1 MKATLEKRILI
12 FAFLLLTLAIAVNTG
27 LNIEGFRRDYRD
39 GIILRCQSLASGLRM
54 SIENVLALGIPLSD
68 MEGINV
74 RCQEIVRTDPEISYT
89 LIEDASGTPLYSSD
103 PSFHLTNAIELVSTV
118 NRSTV
123 ILNLPGQ
130 GKVYDVS
137 EPIHAADGQVAGRIR
152 IGFPES
158 VLDERTTRAFHRSV
172 MILGVAFL
180 IVFTLVVLFTKRDL
194 VGPISRLRSFAKEIA
209 SGNFRVTV
217 PPMSTRDFSELGAAL
232 QEMANSLQDRE
243 EKLQLGYR
251 ELEETN
257 KELQDSYER
266 QEKISAELGR
276 SREMYRSL
284 LEDAS
289 DAILVSDDE
298 DRLVLINKAGES
310 FFGVSRERVEGR
322 NLFSILESLGNDD
335 LEMHF
340 DMHQRVLQGE
350 TLETEIHFLHP
361 ADHRRVIGW
370 VRGSPVQGRDG
381 KRMVQAIIRD
391 VTRERETK
399 ENLEKSTRELERL
412 NQMKDSFL
420 GVASHELKTP
430 LTVIIG
436 YSELILGEMSAK
448 ADASVLTMVQYIA
461 DAAERLSN
469 IVRDM
474 IDVSLLD
481 SRRLRLRRQRVDINE
496 VIRKA
501 LKEIEFFFS
510 QRKQS
515 LALDLGKGL
524 PTLMCD
530 PDRMIQVISNVVG
543 NAIKFTPDGGTVR
556 VATRLTRALRP
567 PLVTDS
573 VTALQVRPVDSVLH
587 PYLEIIIHDN
597 GIGISDE
604 DQIHVFEK
612 FYEVGKIEEHFTGK
626 VAFKGKG
633 TGLGL
638 TIVKGIIDMH
648 GGEIWVESPGFDP
661 KTCPGSEF
669 HILLPLNFEPAADET
684 ASMGEVPLF
693 P

>member
-27 LNIEGFRRDYRD
+27 LHIEGFRRDYRD
-39 GIILRCQSLASGLRM
+39 GVILRSQSLASGLRM
-54 SIENVLALGIPLSD
+54 SIENVLALGIPLTE
-68 MEGINV
+68 MEGVNV
-74 RCQEIVRTDPEISYT
+74 RCQEIVRTDPEIIYA
-89 LIEDASGTPLYSSD
+89 LIEDPTGTILYSSD
-103 PSFHLTNAIELVSTV
+103 PSIHLTNTSEVVSTA

-123 ILNLPGQ
+123 ILQFPEMGR
-130 GKVYDVS
+130 VYDVS
-137 EPIHAADGQVAGRIR
+137 VPIHTAEGLVAGRIR
-152 IGFPES
+152 IGFPET
-158 VLDERTTRAFHRSV
+158 VLDERTTRAFQRSV
-172 MILGVAFL
+172 IILGVAFL
-180 IVFTLVVLFTKRDL
+180 IVFTLVVLFTRRDL

-209 SGNFRVTV
+209 AGNFKVTV
-217 PPMSTRDFSELGAAL
+217 PPMSTRDFRELGASL

-284 LEDAS
+284 LEYAS
-289 DAILVSDDE
+289 DAILVSDEE
-298 DRLVLINKAGES
+298 DRLVLINKAAES
-310 FFGVSRERVEGR
+310 FFGVSREQVEGR
-322 NLFSILESLGNDD
+322 NLFSVLESLGNDD
-335 LEMHF
+335 LEMQY

-350 TLETEIHFLHP
+350 TTESEIHFLHP

-370 VRGSPVQGRDG
+370 VRGSPVLGRDG
-381 KRMVQAIIRD
+381 KRLVQSIIRD

-448 ADASVLTMVQYIA
+448 MDGTALTMVQYIA

-481 SRRLRLRRQRVDINE
+481 SRRLRLRRQRVDINA
-496 VIRKA
+496 VIRQA
-501 LKEIEFFFS
+501 LKEIEFFFV

-515 LALDLGKGL
+515 LALDLGTDL
-524 PTLMCD
+524 PPFVCD
-530 PDRMIQVISNVVG
+530 PDRMIQVISNIVG
-543 NAIKFTPDGGTVR
+543 NAIKFTPDGGSVS
-556 VATRLTRALRP
+556 VATRLIQILRP
-567 PLVTDS
+567 PQADDS
-573 VTALQVRPVDSVLH
+573 ATAAQVRHIDSVLH
-587 PYLEIIIHDN
+587 PYLEIVIRDT
-597 GIGISDE
+597 GIGIPEE
-604 DQIHVFEK
+604 DQLHVFEK
-612 FYEVGKIEEHFTGK
+612 FYEVGNIEEHFTGK

-638 TIVKGIIDMH
+638 TIVKGIVDMH
-648 GGEIWVESPGFDP
+648 GGEIWVESSGFDP
-661 KTCPGSEF
+661 SECPGSAF
-669 HILLPLNFEPAADET
+669 HILLPLHLATAPDEDDT
-684 ASMGEVPLF
+684 AGEAPLF

>member
-27 LNIEGFRRDYRD
+27 LHIEGFRRDYRD

-54 SIENVLALGIPLSD
+54 SIENVLALGIPLAD
-68 MEGINV
+68 MDGINI

-89 LIEDASGTPLYSSD
+89 LIEDADGTPLYSSD
-103 PSFHLTNAIELVSTV
+103 PSFRLPNSGEPASVVSS
-118 NRSTV
+118 STV
-123 ILNLPGQ
+123 ILTLPNR

-137 EPIHAADGQVAGRIR
+137 TPIHAANGQIAGYIR
-152 IGFPES
+152 IGFPET
-158 VLDERTTRAFHRSV
+158 VLDERTAKAFQRSV
-172 MILGVAFL
+172 IILGVAFL
-180 IVFTLVVLFTKRDL
+180 IVFTLVVLFTRRDL
-194 VGPISRLRSFAKEIA
+194 IGPISRLRLFAREIA
-209 SGNFRVTV
+209 SGNFKVTV
-217 PPMSTRDFSELGAAL
+217 PPVSTRDFSELGESL
-232 QEMANSLQDRE
+232 QEMAHSLEDRE

-257 KELQDSYER
+257 RELQDSYER

-289 DAILVSDDE
+289 DAILVSDEE
-298 DRLVLINKAGES
+298 DRLVLINKAAET
-310 FFGVSRERVEGR
+310 FFGIRREQVEGR
-322 NLFSILESLGNDD
+322 NLFSVLESLGNKD
-335 LEMHF
+335 LEAQYEL
-340 DMHQRVLQGE
+340 HQRVLQGE
-350 TLETEIHFLHP
+350 TMESEVHFLHP

-370 VRGSPVQGRDG
+370 LRGSPVLGRNG
-381 KRMVQAIIRD
+381 RRMVQAIIRD
-391 VTRERETK
+391 VTREREIK
-399 ENLEKSTRELERL
+399 ENLEKSTQELERL

-448 ADASVLTMVQYIA
+448 ADPTMLSMVQYIA
-461 DAAERLSN
+461 DAADRLSS

-474 IDVSLLD
+474 VDVSLLD
-481 SRRLRLRRQRVDINE
+481 SRRLRLRLQSVDINS

-501 LKEIEFFFS
+501 LKEMEFFFV
-510 QRKQS
+510 QRNQS
-515 LALDLGKGL
+515 LVFDLATAL
-524 PTLMCD
+524 PPYMCD
-530 PDRMIQVISNVVG
+530 SDRMIQVITNVVG

-556 VATRLTRALRP
+556 VSSRLVQSLRQP
-567 PLVTDS
+567 QLPDADS
-573 VTALQVRPVDSVLH
+573 AEFVKPISNTLQ
-587 PYLEIIIHDN
+587 PYLEIIIGDT
-597 GIGISDE
+597 GIGISVE
-604 DQIHVFEK
+604 DQLHVFEK
-612 FYEVGKIEEHFTGK
+612 FYEAGNIEEHFTGK

-648 GGEIWVESPGFDP
+648 GGEIWVESAGFNP

-669 HILLPLNFEPAADET
+669 HILLPLHFVTADV
-684 ASMGEVPLF
+684 SDDSIGESPLF

>member
-1 MKATLEKRILI
+1 MKTTLEKRILI

-27 LNIEGFRRDYRD
+27 LHIEGFRRDYRD

-54 SIENVLALGIPLSD
+54 SIENVLALGIPLAD

-89 LIEDASGTPLYSSD
+89 LIEDTTGTPLYSSD
-103 PSFHLTNAIELVSTV
+103 PSLRLTSDGGPATTNSY
-118 NRSTV
+118 STV
-123 ILNLPGQ
+123 ILNVPGQ

-137 EPIHAADGQVAGRIR
+137 AAIRTADGQVAGRIR

-158 VLDERTTRAFHRSV
+158 VLDERTTRAFQRSV
-172 MILGVAFL
+172 IILGVAFL
-180 IVFTLVVLFTKRDL
+180 IVFTLVVLFTRRDL
-194 VGPISRLRSFAKEIA
+194 VGPISRLRSFAREIA
-209 SGNFRVTV
+209 SGNFKVTV
-217 PPMSTRDFSELGAAL
+217 PAMSTRDFSELGTSL

-257 KELQDSYER
+257 KELQDSYEG
-266 QEKISAELGR
+266 QERISAELGR

-289 DAILVSDDE
+289 DAILVSDEE
-298 DRLVLINKAGES
+298 DRLVLINKAAET
-310 FFGVSRERVEGR
+310 FFGIRREQVEGR
-322 NLFSILESLGNDD
+322 NLFSVLESLGNED
-335 LEMHF
+335 LEAQYEL
-340 DMHQRVLQGE
+340 HQRVLQGE
-350 TLETEIHFLHP
+350 AMETEIHFLHP

-370 VRGSPVQGRDG
+370 LRGSPVLGRDG
-381 KRMVQAIIRD
+381 KRMVQSIIRD

-436 YSELILGEMSAK
+436 YSELILGEMSTRV
-448 ADASVLTMVQYIA
+448 DASVLTMVQYIA
-461 DAAERLSN
+461 DAADRLSN

-481 SRRLRLRRQRVDINE
+481 SRRLRLRRQQADVNE

-501 LKEIEFFFS
+501 LKEMEFFFS

-515 LALDLGKGL
+515 LALELSTGL
-524 PTLMCD
+524 PLFMCD
-530 PDRMIQVISNVVG
+530 PDRMIQVITNVVG
-543 NAIKFTPDGGTVR
+543 NAIKFTPDGGTVS
-556 VATRLTRALRP
+556 VTTRLTQTLRP
-567 PLVTDS
+567 PQVADAA
-573 VTALQVRPVDSVLH
+573 TAAQVRPIDSVLQ
-587 PYLEIIIHDN
+587 PYLEIVIRDT
-597 GIGISDE
+597 GIGISEE

-612 FYEVGKIEEHFTGK
+612 FYEAGNIEEHFTGK
-626 VAFKGKG
+626 VAFKGRG

-661 KTCPGSEF
+661 KACPGSEF
-669 HILLPLNFEPAADET
+669 HILLPQLFAPAGEMDGIAGET
-684 ASMGEVPLF
+684 PLF